1 MSQIFENL
9 KTSRLTSSKVD
20 YFNNDYKEL
29 EKKILFEDLQI
40 LRKKFPERK
49 MNYRAEK
56 VIEVGRRFWGWYG
69 GRIKHG
75 QLCIC
80 VLYLKG

>member
-20 YFNNDYKEL
+20 YFNNDYKDL

-40 LRKKFPERK
+40 LMKRFLETHMKKNE
-49 MNYRAEK
+49 
-56 VIEVGRRFWGWYG
+56 
-69 GRIKHG
+69 
-75 QLCIC
+75 L
-80 VLYLKG
+80 